1 MRTETTTRNLYT
13 FDELSDEAKEKA
25 LEECRDINVCF
36 DWWEF
41 IYEDAERIGLKIQSF
56 DLDRRRHATGKF
68 IESAFDCA
76 SKIIKE
82 HGEKC
87 ETYKTAK
94 AFLSD
99 WAELVT
105 KYSDGIN
112 TQEVCEDNEYE
123 FDQEADELESEFLK
137 SILEDY
143 SISLQ
148 NEYEY
153 LYEDEAVRET
163 IEANEYEFTEEGKR
177 A

>member
-1 MRTETTTRNLYT
+1 MRTETTTRTLYT

-25 LEECRDINVCF
+25 LEEYRDINVCF
-36 DWWEF
+36 DWWES

-56 DLDRRRHATGKF
+56 DLDRCRHAAGKF

-99 WAELVT
+99 WAELVI
-105 KYSDGIN
+105 KHSDGI
-112 TQEVCEDNEYE
+112 TTEEVHEDNEYE
-123 FDQEADELESEFLK
+123 FDKEADELESDFLK
-137 SILEDY
+137 SILEDF
-143 SISLQ
+143 SIMLQ
-148 NEYEY
+148 NESEY
-153 LYEDEAVRET
+153 IVSNEAVREA
-163 IEANEYEFTEEGKR
+163 IEANEYEFTEEGRKV
-177 A
+177 

>member
-1 MRTETTTRNLYT
+1 MRTETTTRTLYT

-25 LEECRDINVCF
+25 LEEYRDINACF
-36 DWWEF
+36 DWWDF
-41 IYEDAERIGLKIQSF
+41 IYDDAETVGLKIDGF

-99 WAELVT
+99 WSELVT
-105 KYSDGIN
+105 KYSDRIN
-112 TQEVCEDNEYE
+112 TEEVCEDNEYE
-123 FDQEADELESEFLK
+123 FDQDADELESEFLK
-137 SILEDY
+137 SILEDF
-143 SISLQ
+143 SIMLQ
-148 NEYEY
+148 NESEY
-153 LYEDEAVRET
+153 IVSDEAVREA
-163 IEANEYEFTEEGKR
+163 IEANEYEFTEEGKK

>member
-1 MRTETTTRNLYT
+1 MRTETTTRTLHT

-25 LEECRDINVCF
+25 LQEYRDINF
-36 DWWEF
+36 FYDWWDF
-41 IYEDAERIGLKIQSF
+41 IYEDSERVGLKIDGF

-68 IESAFDCA
+68 IESAFECA

-82 HGEKC
+82 HGETC

-99 WAELVT
+99 WYELVI
-105 KYSDGIN
+105 KHSDGIN
-112 TQEVCEDNEYE
+112 TDEVSEDNEYE
-123 FDQEADELESEFLK
+123 FDKDADELESDFLK
-137 SILEDY
+137 SILEDF
-143 SISLQ
+143 SIILQ

-153 LYEDEAVRET
+153 LYSDKAVREA
-163 IEANEYEFTEEGKR
+163 IEANEYEFTEEGKK

>member
-1 MRTETTTRNLYT
+1 MRTETTTRTLYT

-25 LEECRDINVCF
+25 LEECREINCVF
-36 DWWEF
+36 DWWDF
-41 IYEDAERIGLKIQSF
+41 ICDDAETVGLEIDSF

-76 SKIIKE
+76 SKIIRE
-82 HGEKC
+82 HGEIC

-99 WAELVT
+99 WSELVT

-112 TQEVCEDNEYE
+112 TEKVCEDNEYE

-137 SILEDY
+137 SILEDF
-143 SISLQ
+143 SIILQ

-153 LYEDEAVRET
+153 LYSDEAVRET